1 MSYRRRP
8 AKIGGKHPI
17 DTPWLLPTFSAMIH
31 ALLDATQVLGT
42 LEIDGAAYEVCAEAI
57 ANHDRHT
64 NQLTVTLRAF
74 LRSEKHDHIGETT
87 TPAWIPQPQTVTE
100 HVEGGEAHEM
110 ANDVFA
116 SWKKVVA
123 AAIPH

>member
-1 MSYRRRP
+1 
-8 AKIGGKHPI
+8 
-17 DTPWLLPTFSAMIH
+17 MIH

-57 ANHDRHT
+57 ANHDRHI

-74 LRSEKHDHIGETT
+74 LRSEKHEHIGETT

>member
-1 MSYRRRP
+1 
-8 AKIGGKHPI
+8 
-17 DTPWLLPTFSAMIH
+17 MIH

-64 NQLTVTLRAF
+64 NQLAVTLRAF

-100 HVEGGEAHEM
+100 HVDAGEAHEM
-110 ANDVFA
+110 AQDILA
-116 SWKKVVA
+116 SWCVKVRR
-123 AAIPH
+123 AIEG

>member
-1 MSYRRRP
+1 
-8 AKIGGKHPI
+8 
-17 DTPWLLPTFSAMIH
+17 MIH

-100 HVEGGEAHEM
+100 HVDAGEAHEM
-110 ANDVFA
+110 AQDILA
-116 SWKKVVA
+116 SWCVKVRR
-123 AAIPH
+123 AIEG

>member
-1 MSYRRRP
+1 
-8 AKIGGKHPI
+8 
-17 DTPWLLPTFSAMIH
+17 MIH

-42 LEIDGAAYEVCAEAI
+42 LEIDGAAYEVCVEAV

-74 LRSEKHDHIGETT
+74 LRSEKQDHIGETT
-87 TPAWIPQPQTVTE
+87 TPAWIPQSQTVTE
-100 HVEGGEAHEM
+100 HVEGDEAHEM